1 MTPLSSAGV
10 TVGLPS
16 GWEGEIYNRAP
27 EDGGRSLTN
36 TPADEEVARNV
47 VHVANFALPAE
58 RGDFGSGAVEI
69 MNSGAILVILFEH
82 GPESV
87 DTPLF
92 ARNGVP
98 QLTVEEFD
106 PQQMQRTLMGQSGRQ
121 IFFNEAGRAFCLY
134 VVLGGH
140 RQRSVLVPL
149 VNEVLSS
156 LVIEPLEPVK
166 PLGLENTAD
175 DQLSKQEK

>member
-10 TVGLPS
+10 TVGLPT
-16 GWEGEIYNRAP
+16 GWEGEIFNREP
-27 EDGGRSLTN
+27 DVGERSLN
-36 TPADEEVARNV
+36 TAPQSEEVARNV
-47 VHVANFALPAE
+47 IHLANFALPSE

-69 MNSGAILVILFEH
+69 MNSGAVLVILFEH

-87 DTPLF
+87 DAPLF
-92 ARNGVP
+92 ARSGVP
-98 QLTVEEFD
+98 QLTPEEFD
-106 PQQMQRTLMGQSGRQ
+106 PQQMQRTLNGQSGRQ

-149 VNEVLSS
+149 VNEVLAN
-156 LVIEPLEPVK
+156 LVIEP
-166 PLGLENTAD
+166 A
-175 DQLSKQEK
+175 

>member
-1 MTPLSSAGV
+1 MTPLSSDGV

-16 GWEGEIYNRAP
+16 GWEGEIFNRDPASA
-27 EDGGRSLTN
+27 GRSLSDTGSDPRD
-36 TPADEEVARNV
+36 TEVARNV
-47 VHVANFALPAE
+47 VHLANFALPAE

-69 MNSGAILVILFEH
+69 MNSGAIMIILFEH

-87 DTPLF
+87 DMPLF
-92 ARNGVP
+92 ARRGIP
-98 QLTVEEFD
+98 QLTADEFD

-121 IFFNEAGRAFCLY
+121 VFFNEAGRAFCLY

-149 VNEVLSS
+149 VNEVLAT
-156 LVIEPLEPVK
+156 LEIEP
-166 PLGLENTAD
+166 A
-175 DQLSKQEK
+175 